1 MTASLRLLWSTAK
14 LSREG
19 RDTLWLL
26 AALLVTVAPHLP
38 RLPWWCASG
47 VVLAMAWRA
56 QLAWRDAPLP
66 PRWVTWLA
74 LAACLALTWR
84 THHSLMGREA
94 GITLVTVLAAL
105 KTLELRARRD
115 ALVITC
121 LGFFLVL
128 TQFLYSQSIVI
139 AALMLLATLAWLSS
153 LILAQRPIGRPSIW
167 SAWRTACLS
176 MLLGL
181 PLMVML
187 FLFFPRFGPL
197 WRLPGDAGPRTGLSD
212 DMKLGHVAELALDD
226 SIAMRVRFA
235 SAAPPPQKLYFR
247 GPVLEQFDG
256 QTWTQAP
263 RDNTR
268 MDTFPTEPE
277 PHPNPSQ
284 LRDSVSYQASIEPSR
299 LRSMALLDGTFQASP
314 TPPLRE
320 PKLVRIGRNWLAT
333 QPLSERAQID
343 AKANWMASEE
353 DMSLSN
359 ADRHRLLALPLGVNP
374 RTMGWTR
381 DFSAQSDLVSASA
394 DQKVLAVLRYIRQ
407 ENFRYTL
414 SPDADLP
421 PGTPPSPHQ
430 IDRFWLDQRAGFCE
444 HFASAMVVV
453 LRNMGVPAR
462 IVTGYQGAEKNPFDD
477 WLVVRNSDAHAWAE
491 YWSDERGWVRVDPTA
506 AVAPERI
513 ERPRRFDTRAR
524 NVDGALPGL
533 DAAYWH
539 TARAYLEAANH
550 RWNMW
555 VQSYSRQQQLALLE
569 GWGVSEPDWQD
580 LLRLSAAGLVL
591 SSVVGGMWL
600 WWQRPVRR
608 QSPWQKRMW
617 QLHKTLL
624 PLTGDPPPQMPLP
637 APALAWAR
645 YIEGQRMA
653 PSTLGVQRELIA
665 RLHELDRL
673 RYAHAPHLSEHQSQ
687 KAAQAEIR
695 SIYKLVKSWQAHANA
710 APSRRAD
717 QAH

>member
-1 MTASLRLLWSTAK
+1 MTTSLRLLWSTAK

-66 PRWVTWLA
+66 PRWVNWLA

-212 DMKLGHVAELALDD
+212 DMRLGHVAELALDD

-235 SAAPPPQKLYFR
+235 PAAPPPQKLYFR

-263 RDNTR
+263 HD
-268 MDTFPTEPE
+268 
-277 PHPNPSQ
+277 
-284 LRDSVSYQASIEPSR
+284 
-299 LRSMALLDGTFQASP
+299 
-314 TPPLRE
+314 
-320 PKLVRIGRNWLAT
+320 
-333 QPLSERAQID
+333 
-343 AKANWMASEE
+343 
-353 DMSLSN
+353 
-359 ADRHRLLALPLGVNP
+359 
-374 RTMGWTR
+374 
-381 DFSAQSDLVSASA
+381 
-394 DQKVLAVLRYIRQ
+394 
-407 ENFRYTL
+407 
-414 SPDADLP
+414 
-421 PGTPPSPHQ
+421 
-430 IDRFWLDQRAGFCE
+430 
-444 HFASAMVVV
+444 
-453 LRNMGVPAR
+453 
-462 IVTGYQGAEKNPFDD
+462 
-477 WLVVRNSDAHAWAE
+477 
-491 YWSDERGWVRVDPTA
+491 
-506 AVAPERI
+506 
-513 ERPRRFDTRAR
+513 
-524 NVDGALPGL
+524 GL
-533 DAAYWH
+533 DARFFC
-539 TARAYLEAANH
+539 TVRLGLSQCGPEGSG
-550 RWNMW
+550 RI
-555 VQSYSRQQQLALLE
+555 ALHPP
-569 GWGVSEPDWQD
+569 GK
-580 LLRLSAAGLVL
+580 LS
-591 SSVVGGMWL
+591 
-600 WWQRPVRR
+600 
-608 QSPWQKRMW
+608 
-617 QLHKTLL
+617 LH
-624 PLTGDPPPQMPLP
+624 
-637 APALAWAR
+637 
-645 YIEGQRMA
+645 
-653 PSTLGVQRELIA
+653 LI
-665 RLHELDRL
+665 
-673 RYAHAPHLSEHQSQ
+673 P
-687 KAAQAEIR
+687 
-695 SIYKLVKSWQAHANA
+695 
-710 APSRRAD
+710 
-717 QAH
+717 